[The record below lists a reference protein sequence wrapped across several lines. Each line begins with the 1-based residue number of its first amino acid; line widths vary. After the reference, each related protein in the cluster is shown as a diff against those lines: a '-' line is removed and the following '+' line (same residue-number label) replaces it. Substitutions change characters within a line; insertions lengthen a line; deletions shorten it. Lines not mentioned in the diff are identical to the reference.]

1 MFYLDG
7 YLNGRFRSAHMI
19 EAARIEN
26 WKLFA
31 MNGNEEYFDQGFIR
45 LFYWYGIIPG
55 LLYVASNVY
64 LIWQSYRNRD
74 YPLAVI
80 IVAYAILSVTE
91 AHLISVYLL
100 RNYILIWLGYYWYR
114 AFMEDK
120 SYEGYIWQ
128 IKQFWK
134 GKANESS

>member
-1 MFYLDG
+1 
-7 YLNGRFRSAHMI
+7 MI
-19 EAARIEN
+19 EEARIEN

-31 MNGNEEYFDQGFIR
+31 MSGNEEYFDQGFIR

-64 LIWQSYRNRD
+64 LIWQSYKNKD

-91 AHLISVYLL
+91 AHLISIYML

-114 AFMEDK
+114 AFTKDGDSER
-120 SYEGYIWQ
+120 YLWRINR
-128 IKQFWK
+128 FLK
-134 GKANESS
+134 GGH